1 MTKKSRIEGTLN
13 RSFALRIEKQQRA
26 ADPTAT
32 AEGTGTDPVQSDNLV
47 LSFPFASEEPYLRSS
62 WFDDPWMETL
72 GVTDAECDLT
82 RLNAGAAVLANHGRY
97 STGDSPLALI
107 GKTLRAWI
115 ENGRAYVEIKLSRRE
130 GMDGLLQDI
139 ADELVPNVSVGYQIQ
154 ERTLIKSNGE
164 TAPDEYRVTKW
175 LPLEVT
181 LCDIPADAT
190 VGIGRSMQVEDAA
203 EGATHYR
210 VVDLPE
216 PGASTKGMEMG
227 KETQTP
233 GAGTPTA
240 TDNQT
245 KTTADTETQVRA
257 AVEAERQRGFEIRE
271 ACALAGLEPAT
282 AEDFVKRGISVDAV
296 RQEAMKKMAE
306 RSAAQQVTSRA
317 DIVTVRDEVDTR
329 REMAAA
335 ALLHRF
341 STKNALPEG
350 AREFR
355 GLTLLELARDCL
367 ERQGIKT
374 RGMDK
379 MEIARRAFEGTSDL
393 ANIVANVANK
403 TLRQAYL
410 GAARTFTAWAREAT
424 AADFKTISRVALSDA
439 PVLET
444 VNENGEFKRGAV
456 TDGKETYQLATVGKI
471 IGITRQ
477 VIINDDLSA
486 FTRLPQLFA
495 NAAANY
501 ESDTVYGILTA
512 NAALADQVLLFDSST
527 HKNYTSSGTAISVAS
542 LDVGRAAMRIQK
554 TPQGVVMNLAPRFLI
569 VPAAKETIAN
579 QYTSADFV
587 SAKASDI
594 NPFKGA
600 LNVIVEG
607 RLDAT
612 STASWYMAADPSAI
626 DTVEYCYL
634 EGQQGVYLE
643 TRQGFEV
650 DGMELKARL
659 DFAAKAIDYRGL
671 YKNVGA

>member
-13 RSFALRIEKQQRA
+13 RSFALRIEKQHRA
-26 ADPTAT
+26 ADSSAT
-32 AEGTGTDPVQSDNLV
+32 AEGEGASATPADNLV

-82 RLNAGAAVLANHGRY
+82 RLNAGAAVMANHGRY
-97 STGDSPLALI
+97 STGDSPLAMI

-115 ENGRAYVEIKLSRRE
+115 DIGRAYVEIKLSRRE

-139 ADELVPNVSVGYQIQ
+139 ADELVPNVSVGYQIL

-190 VGIGRSMQVEDAA
+190 VGIGRSIQTEDAA

-227 KETQTP
+227 KDTQTP

-240 TDNQT
+240 TA
-245 KTTADTETQVRA
+245 TASENETQVRA
-257 AVEAERQRGFEIRE
+257 AVEAERQRGIEIRE

-282 AEDFVKRGISVDAV
+282 AEDFIKRGITADAV

-306 RSAAQQVTSRA
+306 RSAAQNVTSRA
-317 DIVTVRDEVDTR
+317 DIVTVRDETETR
-329 REMAAA
+329 REMAGA
-335 ALLHRF
+335 ALLHRYNP
-341 STKNALPEG
+341 KNALPEG

-367 ERQGIKT
+367 ERQGVKT

-403 TLRQAYL
+403 TLRQAYQT
-410 GAARTFTAWAREAT
+410 ASRSFTSWAREAS

-439 PVLET
+439 PALET

-512 NAALADQVLLFDSST
+512 NAALADNVALFEAST
-527 HKNYTSSGTAISVAS
+527 HKNYTASGTAISVTS
-542 LDVGRAAMRIQK
+542 LDVGRATMRVQK
-554 TPQGVVMNLAPRFLI
+554 TPQSVVMNLGPRFLI

-587 SAKASDI
+587 SAKSSDI

-600 LNVIVEG
+600 LDVIVEG
-607 RLDAT
+607 RLDAS
-612 STASWYMAADPSAI
+612 STTAWYLAADPATI